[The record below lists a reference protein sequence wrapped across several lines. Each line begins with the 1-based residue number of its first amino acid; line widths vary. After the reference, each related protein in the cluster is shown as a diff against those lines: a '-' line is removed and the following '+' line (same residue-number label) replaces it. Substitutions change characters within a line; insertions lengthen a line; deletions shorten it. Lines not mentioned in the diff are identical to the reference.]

1 VHGTFN
7 SAAANFTGTSNAVNA
22 NSTGT
27 VNATNANLTGT
38 VNATNADLTGT
49 VNAAS
54 ANSTGTSAAAALF
67 YPWWPIPSNSASSD
81 NSSSLE
87 AYVDQG
93 IVPLGI
99 AELDCDAEFRA
110 PITPESDVPGFL
122 GLTSLSQKAAFLD
135 TGGKRLI
142 LPGPGGIELKLSPGT
157 LCIQLES
164 SPSGHLLMPVS
175 EFKHFNQS
183 TPKRRVTFMTTESD
197 SYIASADEPPW
208 PPGLQDS
215 QISTPRVPVSSEEVR
230 NMTQALL
237 TDARSSRSMSSAGN
251 PHTN

>member
-1 VHGTFN
+1 M
-7 SAAANFTGTSNAVNA
+7 
-22 NSTGT
+22 
-27 VNATNANLTGT
+27 
-38 VNATNADLTGT
+38 
-49 VNAAS
+49 
-54 ANSTGTSAAAALF
+54 
-67 YPWWPIPSNSASSD
+67 
-81 NSSSLE
+81 
-87 AYVDQG
+87 Q
-93 IVPLGI
+93 
-99 AELDCDAEFRA
+99 FRA
-110 PITPESDVPGFL
+110 PIIPDSDVPGLL

-135 TGGKRLI
+135 TSGKRLI

-197 SYIASADEPPW
+197 DYIASADEPPW

-215 QISTPRVPVSSEEVR
+215 QVPIPRVPVSSEEVR

-237 TDARSSRSMSSAGN
+237 TDARSSRSMSSTGN
-251 PHTN
+251 PTIN